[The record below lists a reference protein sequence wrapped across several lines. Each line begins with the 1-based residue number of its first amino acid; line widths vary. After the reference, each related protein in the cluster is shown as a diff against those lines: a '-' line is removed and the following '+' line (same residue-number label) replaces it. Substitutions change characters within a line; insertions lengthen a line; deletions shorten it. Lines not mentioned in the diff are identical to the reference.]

1 VTVKIVFGSPVPVS
15 VGVLSRVS
23 EAFAGEIIVGAT
35 GAVVST
41 VKVARD
47 GELVLPRLSIL
58 VIERA

>member
-41 VKVARD
+41 VKVVLI
-47 GELVLPRLSIL
+47 GVIVLPALSVRVTL
-58 VIERA
+58 

>member
-1 VTVKIVFGSPVPVS
+1 
-15 VGVLSRVS
+15 LSRVS